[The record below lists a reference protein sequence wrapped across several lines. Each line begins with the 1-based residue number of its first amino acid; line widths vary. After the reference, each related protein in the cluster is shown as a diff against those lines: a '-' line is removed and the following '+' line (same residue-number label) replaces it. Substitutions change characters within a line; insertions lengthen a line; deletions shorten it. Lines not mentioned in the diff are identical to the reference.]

1 LTDGKERFKV
11 GEFELKLADFGAA
24 AIQESHVTPLR
35 DRYDDE
41 DSEQAERRH
50 LRAGV
55 RVNSKVKLAV
65 ERKENGGVARA
76 EGHTM
81 DVSTYSC
88 MAVVPEGFEVGEEL
102 RLINLINQK
111 ECEAVLVWR
120 GQRGL
125 RGGKLECS
133 CVRRSRIFGSW
144 IFRGCR
150 ERIGARQLQG
160 WQRFPPIILWSIVTF
175 RLPLYGLGT

>member
-1 LTDGKERFKV
+1 M
-11 GEFELKLADFGAA
+11 
-24 AIQESHVTPLR
+24 TPLR

-41 DSEQAERRH
+41 DREQAERRQ

-55 RVNSKVKLAV
+55 RVNSKVKKVKAVV
-65 ERKENGGVARA
+65 ERKDEGRVARA

-81 DVSTYSC
+81 DVSAYGC

-120 GQRGL
+120 GQRGATGWEVGMQL
-125 RGGKLECS
+125 RAPEPNFWELD
-133 CVRRSRIFGSW
+133 F
-144 IFRGCR
+144 
-150 ERIGARQLQG
+150 
-160 WQRFPPIILWSIVTF
+160 
-175 RLPLYGLGT
+175 